1 MPNTKMYISE
11 ISKSKIPY
19 QKAQKMTILKILEV
33 KEWNPPKTISFSA
46 TRPIFGKSVYFSL
59 KKSKTIFKKGNK

>member
-19 QKAQKMTILKILEV
+19 QKAQKMTILKTLEV
-33 KEWNPPKTISFSA
+33 KELNP
-46 TRPIFGKSVYFSL
+46 L
-59 KKSKTIFKKGNK
+59 K